1 MNAQEL
7 HRTVLGRPIKE
18 LWPSSSRS
26 SVSTRIHMSETTF
39 SFTRERAGANLE
51 DLRRGGTKLDD
62 KNFHSANNEVS
73 AAAMAE

>member
-1 MNAQEL
+1 
-7 HRTVLGRPIKE
+7 
-18 LWPSSSRS
+18 
-26 SVSTRIHMSETTF
+26 MSETTF